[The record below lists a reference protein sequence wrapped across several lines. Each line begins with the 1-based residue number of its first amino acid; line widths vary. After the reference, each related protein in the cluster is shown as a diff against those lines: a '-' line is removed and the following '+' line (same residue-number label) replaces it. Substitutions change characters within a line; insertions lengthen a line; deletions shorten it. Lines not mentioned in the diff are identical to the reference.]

1 MYGLGSEGV
10 KLKHLVKSTATS
22 RDRDHDPDVRATVTQ
37 LNSELSTMAE
47 KNRQLEEKVT
57 VLTSE
62 LSGLKDTFREF
73 MRAQQAYGSGSRP
86 RPSMRHRQ
94 HCRAAPYVPPPPPP
108 PQLQPCDDDDGD
120 DDDGSANL
128 GYDDRPHNYRDYFN
142 WNVPRSSPSSSILI

>member
-22 RDRDHDPDVRATVTQ
+22 RDRDPDPDVRASVTQ

-47 KNRQLEEKVT
+47 RNRHLEEKVT
-57 VLTSE
+57 LLTSE

-73 MRAQQAYGSGSRP
+73 MRAQQASGSASRP

-94 HCRAAPYVPPPPPP
+94 HRRTAPYVPPAPPPP
-108 PQLQPCDDDDGD
+108 EPQPCDDDDD
-120 DDDGSANL
+120 DDHDDGSGNL
-128 GYDDRPHNYRDYFN
+128 GYDDRPHDYRDYFN
-142 WNVPRSSPSSSILI
+142 